1 MRKTFLL
8 GTLLLAVPLTGCVL
22 GFVREDDPVAIRLAK
37 VEQQVARVERIT
49 DNQSLLQLA
58 GKVDSLQEDVRA
70 LRGELEVVKHQV
82 QMTQDRQ
89 RDLYLDIDR
98 RLQALEGGAA
108 NSRPAVSGDNAA
120 YQAAF
125 DLLKNGQYEQAG
137 KAFADFLQSYPD
149 SRLRDNAQ
157 YWLGEAHYVN
167 REFKQAITA
176 FRTLIEQYPQS
187 DKLPDAWLKRGFC
200 QYELGEWA
208 AAREA
213 LTVVTSRYPEHP
225 AAGLAKGRLERMQKE
240 GH

>member
-1 MRKTFLL
+1 MRRTFLL
-8 GTLLLAVPLTGCVL
+8 GTLLLAVPLSGCVL
-22 GFVREDDPVAIRLAK
+22 GFVREDDPVAIRLTK

-58 GKVDSLQEDVRA
+58 GKVDGLQEEVRG
-70 LRGELEVVKHQV
+70 LRGELEIVKHQL

-108 NSRPAVSGDNAA
+108 NSAPAASGDNAA

-125 DLLKNGQYEQAG
+125 DLLKQEQYEQAA
-137 KAFADFLQSYPD
+137 KAFADFLQTYPD

-157 YWLGEAHYVN
+157 YWLGEAHYVS
-167 REFKQAITA
+167 RDFKQAVTD
-176 FRTLIEQYPQS
+176 FRTLMEQYPQS
-187 DKLPDAWLKRGFC
+187 AKLPDAWLKLGFC

-208 AAREA
+208 KAREA
-213 LTVVTSRYPEHP
+213 LTTVTDRYPDHP